1 MQVYV
6 LRRLLLVF
14 PTLFI
19 VTLIV
24 FVTIRLIPGDIIDV
38 MAARM
43 HYFTDVTRAD
53 LEKALGLDVPIYVQ
67 YGRWLKNLF
76 LHGTL
81 GESLWTQAPVVSEI
95 IIRVP
100 VTLELGILGLL
111 VSLLIGL
118 PIGMYSATRQD
129 TMGDHFARSVAI
141 TFISVP
147 GFWVGTMVI
156 VFPSIWWGYMPS
168 ITYIP
173 FFENPI
179 ENLKMFIVPAIVL
192 GMSMGGLT
200 MRMTRTTM
208 LEVLR
213 QDYVRTAWA
222 KGLKERTVVV
232 RHAMKNALIPVVS
245 LLGLLMS
252 VMIGGSV
259 VIEEIFSLPG
269 MGRLTLES
277 VSLRDYTLV
286 SGVLIFFGA
295 GMIMVNL
302 IVDLTYAYL
311 DPRIRYS

>member
-1 MQVYV
+1 MQVYL
-6 LRRLLLVF
+6 LRRLILVL

-53 LEKALGLDVPIYVQ
+53 LEVALGLDVPIHVQ

-95 IIRVP
+95 IVRIP

-129 TMGDHFARSVAI
+129 TVGDHFARSVAI

-222 KGLKERTVVV
+222 KGLKERNIGV

-245 LLGLLMS
+245 LLGLMMG

-295 GMIMVNL
+295 GMIIVNL
-302 IVDLTYAYL
+302 IVDLTYAFL

>member
-129 TMGDHFARSVAI
+129 TVGDHFARSVAI

-179 ENLKMFIVPAIVL
+179 
-192 GMSMGGLT
+192 
-200 MRMTRTTM
+200 
-208 LEVLR
+208 
-213 QDYVRTAWA
+213 
-222 KGLKERTVVV
+222 
-232 RHAMKNALIPVVS
+232 
-245 LLGLLMS
+245 
-252 VMIGGSV
+252 
-259 VIEEIFSLPG
+259 
-269 MGRLTLES
+269 
-277 VSLRDYTLV
+277 
-286 SGVLIFFGA
+286 
-295 GMIMVNL
+295 
-302 IVDLTYAYL
+302 
-311 DPRIRYS
+311 